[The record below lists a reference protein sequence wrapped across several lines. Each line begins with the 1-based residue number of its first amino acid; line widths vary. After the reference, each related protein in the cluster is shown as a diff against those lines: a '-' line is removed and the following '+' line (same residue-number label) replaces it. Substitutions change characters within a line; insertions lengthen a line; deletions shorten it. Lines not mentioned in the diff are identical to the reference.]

1 MYSSMK
7 TVATASV
14 YAFNKKKK
22 LHMSGHC
29 AYFLPRTIETQFFK
43 GLAYLQV
50 RSNPLQCSSR
60 VRNMAPILKMSIAE
74 NGGAS

>member
-1 MYSSMK
+1 
-7 TVATASV
+7 
-14 YAFNKKKK
+14 
-22 LHMSGHC
+22 MSGHC